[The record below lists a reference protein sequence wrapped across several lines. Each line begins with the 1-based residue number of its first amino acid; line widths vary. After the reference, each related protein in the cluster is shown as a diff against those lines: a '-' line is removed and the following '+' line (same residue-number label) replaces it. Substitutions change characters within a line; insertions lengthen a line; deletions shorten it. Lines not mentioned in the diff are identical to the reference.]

1 MQHLWAESVYD
12 AGDAGVAEFVRIRI
26 TSRVVRSLTTSA
38 TVVGQR
44 KIAILSVPKTPNFA
58 EILTMS
64 IDKSLRRKSGIAR
77 NRSVLTR
84 DERIKVLME
93 TERWTEGR
101 SPYNLPKVRVA
112 KIVVKK
118 APKKEKAAEGEA
130 GAAPAAEAGK
140 APAAGAKAP
149 AAAAAKPAAKPD
161 AKGGKK

>member
-1 MQHLWAESVYD
+1 
-12 AGDAGVAEFVRIRI
+12 
-26 TSRVVRSLTTSA
+26 
-38 TVVGQR
+38 
-44 KIAILSVPKTPNFA
+44 
-58 EILTMS
+58 MS

-130 GAAPAAEAGK
+130 GAAPAAGAEAAK
-140 APAAGAKAP
+140 APAGGAKAP
-149 AAAAAKPAAKPD
+149 AAAAKPAAKSD